1 MLTIR
6 IPQTREIEIETFFDD
21 HDLLRRALGESSIGW
36 VCPWIQSSVTRPGQF
51 RYDALSPIYVRPKA
65 DKWPALSAA
74 RSK

>member
-36 VCPWIQSSVTRPGQF
+36 VCP
-51 RYDALSPIYVRPKA
+51 
-65 DKWPALSAA
+65 
-74 RSK
+74 